1 MTIVYLFIALVP
13 SVLIGWYLYKK
24 DANKE
29 PKSLLFKLFLGGIG
43 SAFLTFVLTALV
55 NNFIP
60 GLVPSLDGSV
70 EYNIVGLFI
79 RVMLGIALIEEFSK
93 WFFSY
98 YIGYK
103 SPEFDEVYDIILY
116 CGFVALGFAT
126 FENILYVFTADNTL
140 QVALLRAITAVP
152 GHVCDAILMGY
163 YLGIAKQYEM
173 AGNYNLRKKNLLLSV
188 AIPML
193 THGIYDF
200 LIMSGSSLL
209 IIIWFG
215 FLVFM
220 YIYAMKKLK
229 EVSRA
234 RQQVYRPVSNM
245 PMASVYFSQ
254 SNNYQPMYNTFGAN
268 SMYNNQMMV
277 NQPVMAGQPVMP
289 QQPVQSMT
297 QNYVVKYCPNCGK
310 YEPDA
315 NFCSQ
320 CGTKIK

>member
-1 MTIVYLFIALVP
+1 MVLIYLLLALVP

-29 PKSLLFKLFLGGIG
+29 PKSLLIKLFLGGIG
-43 SAFLTFVLTALV
+43 SAFLTFVLSSIA
-55 NNFIP
+55 NSYIP
-60 GLVPSLDGSV
+60 GIVPTLDGSV

-79 RVMLGIALIEEFSK
+79 RVMIGVALIEEFSK

-98 YIGYK
+98 YLGYK

-126 FENILYVFTADNTL
+126 FENILYVFTSDNTI

-173 AGNYNLRKKNLLLSV
+173 AGNLELRKKNLILSV
-188 AIPML
+188 AIPMV

-200 LIMSGSSLL
+200 LIMSGSGLL
-209 IIIWFG
+209 IVIWFG

-229 EVSRA
+229 EVSKTRKT
-234 RQQVYRPVSNM
+234 VYQPVSNM
-245 PMASVYFSQ
+245 PTASVYFSQ
-254 SNNYQPMYNTFGAN
+254 SNNYRPTYNTFGQN
-268 SMYNNQMMV
+268 SMYNGNNMV
-277 NQPVMAGQPVMP
+277 NQPV
-289 QQPVQSMT
+289 QQPQ
-297 QNYVVKYCPNCGK
+297 QNYVIKYCPNCGK

-320 CGTKIK
+320 CGSKIR